1 MSTVIRPWVSELTWK
16 QQGVLLCACR
26 GVDGFPKEHVSK
38 PLTRAYRQTLMLCAD
53 MDSAATGSAFMSTK
67 PLDPKLVDDFMNHQ
81 LDSYPM
87 HWLLHFTHA
96 VEIIGYKHPDPDV
109 RMFWISLYLRI
120 VKALHMHPE
129 TEKEMDHRL
138 RDKRRE
144 EELPKPPEKRI
155 IKEGHGSGCYGN

>member
-1 MSTVIRPWVSELTWK
+1 MSTVIKPWVAELPWK

-53 MDSAATGSAFMSTK
+53 MDLAATGSAFMSTK
-67 PLDPKLVDDFMNHQ
+67 PLDPELIHKFMKFQ

-96 VEIIGYKHPDPDV
+96 VEIIGYKHPDKDV
-109 RMFWISLYLRI
+109 RFFWINLYHRI
-120 VKALHMHPE
+120 VRAMHMHPE
-129 TEKEMDHRL
+129 TEEEMDNRL
-138 RDKRRE
+138 VDRRRE
-144 EELPKPPEKRI
+144 NEL
-155 IKEGHGSGCYGN
+155 